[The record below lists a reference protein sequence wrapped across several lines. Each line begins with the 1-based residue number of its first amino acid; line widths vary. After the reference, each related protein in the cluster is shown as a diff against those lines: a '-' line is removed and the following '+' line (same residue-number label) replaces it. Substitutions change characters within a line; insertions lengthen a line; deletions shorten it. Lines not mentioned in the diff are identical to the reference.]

1 MKKLLTD
8 YVAINPSR
16 CVACWKCVEQ
26 CPKNV
31 VGKIEIL
38 WHRHVVFRN
47 PDACIGCR
55 KCIKTCPHGVFFVP
69 DAESKVPG
77 LWQRIKGRIRLES
90 LLPLLLLA
98 TIATGVKLHVVGH
111 DDGHAVW
118 HSWLVAHVVSTV
130 VFTVLTI
137 LHNISHKSK

>member
-1 MKKLLTD
+1 M
-8 YVAINPSR
+8 
-16 CVACWKCVEQ
+16 EQ

-111 DDGHAVW
+111 DDEQAVW
-118 HSWLVAHVVSTV
+118 HSWLVAHIVSTV

-137 LHNISHKSK
+137 LHISHKSK